1 MGGDELD
8 QFINE
13 MLDAKRISGLTNE
26 VRVQLVSDL
35 KQRLLDQINKALID
49 ALPEDK
55 MDEFEQLLDDES
67 VGDAEMQQ
75 FIANA
80 GVDAKKVATVTM
92 LRFYDLYVTSGNNS
106 TQGSEEA

>member
-13 MLDAKRISGLTNE
+13 MLDAKQISGLTDE
-26 VRVQLVSDL
+26 VRAQLVSDL

-55 MDEFEQLLDDES
+55 MDEFEQLLDNES
-67 VGDAEMQQ
+67 AGDAEMQQ

-80 GVDAKKVATVTM
+80 GVDVKKVATVTM
-92 LRFYDLYVTSGNNS
+92 LRFYDLYVTAGNS
-106 TQGSEEA
+106 TPRSEES

>member
-13 MLDAKRISGLTNE
+13 MLDAKQISGLTDE
-26 VRVQLVSDL
+26 VRAQLVSDL

-55 MDEFEQLLDDES
+55 MDEFEQLLDNES
-67 VGDAEMQQ
+67 VGDTEMQQ

-92 LRFYDLYVTSGNNS
+92 LRFYDLYVTSTNS
-106 TQGSEEA
+106 AQRSEES

>member
-13 MLDAKRISGLTNE
+13 MLDAKQISGLTDE
-26 VRVQLVSDL
+26 VRAQLVSDL

-55 MDEFEQLLDDES
+55 MDEFEQLLDNES
-67 VGDAEMQQ
+67 AGDAELQQ

-80 GVDAKKVATVTM
+80 GVDVKKVATVTM
-92 LRFYDLYVTSGNNS
+92 LRFYDLYVTSGTS
-106 TQGSEEA
+106 TPRSEES